1 MEILLLRFDAP
12 LISFGA
18 PTVDSR
24 GVIQPYPALS
34 MITGMLGNALGY
46 DHSQFHRLEELQEG
60 IQYAS
65 RQDRRGE
72 QIQDYQTIDFSQDF
86 LDKSRAWTTRGTI
99 EGRST
104 RLQKQTHIRKRDYW
118 ADSAHTVALSVDES
132 TGAPALM
139 RLAKALK
146 EPERPLFIGRKTC
159 LPGTSIFLDTV
170 EAPSLVDA
178 LKAAP
183 LADPCDPGPTYRAW
197 WPTQPHDADHADIAR
212 PVTDRRDWKNQIHV
226 GERWIAEGNI
236 TVRYEETNHD

>member
-1 MEILLLRFDAP
+1 MDILLLRFDAP

-34 MITGMLGNALGY
+34 MITGMLGNALGF
-46 DHSQFHRLEELQEG
+46 DHSQFHRLEALQEA
-60 IQYAS
+60 ISYAS

-72 QIQDYQTIDFSQDF
+72 KIQDYQTVDFRQEH

-118 ADSAHTVALSVDES
+118 ADSAHTVALAVDGDAELS
-132 TGAPALM
+132 ADHLEEALIH
-139 RLAKALK
+139 
-146 EPERPLFIGRKTC
+146 PERPLFVGRKTC
-159 LPGTSIFLDTV
+159 LPAAPILLDRV
-170 EAPSLVDA
+170 QAPSLRAA
-178 LKAAP
+178 LESAP
-183 LADPCDPGPTYRAW
+183 LAQPCDPGPTYQAW
-197 WPTQPHDADHADIAR
+197 WPTHPGDDSDAHMAQ

-226 GERWIAEGNI
+226 GERWIAHGTI
-236 TVRYEETNHD
+236 TVQPEGASP